1 MFATIPENNSFS
13 SRRFKL
19 GKSFIALVQEFFIVT
34 FDKERERERERKC
47 LEQVKNLLQ
56 VFYLHK
62 RTAHNECTMLYLL
75 TEEKDFTDKFGQ
87 EKSALGT
94 TG

>member
-1 MFATIPENNSFS
+1 MFATISENNSFS

-34 FDKERERERERKC
+34 FDKERERERKC

-94 TG
+94 TW